1 MIRTRYAPSPT
12 GFMHVGNLRTAL
24 YAYLIAKH
32 GNGKFLLRI
41 EDTDSKRYV
50 EGALEAIYHS
60 LILAGLT
67 YDEGPDKDG
76 GFGPYVQSQRLPIYK
91 RYAEE
96 LVAKGEAYYC
106 FCQKEDHVNEEEE
119 EEEVPFVPER
129 NICRLLSPQEAQA
142 RLADGEPAVIRQRIP
157 DTGMTTY
164 HDHIL
169 GDISFE
175 NALLDEQVLLKSDGY
190 PTYNFANVIDDHL
203 MQITHVVRGQEYI
216 SSTPKYSLLYQAFGW
231 QSPVL
236 VHCPLIVNE
245 DGTKMSKRKG
255 APTLEQMVEMGFLPA
270 AIVNYVSL
278 LGWNPGTTQEIFT
291 LEELVQV
298 FNVDR
303 INKSPAGF
311 SMEKLTWMNGEH
323 IRRLSPE
330 AFHELA
336 LSWYPDSLK
345 KLKFDLEK
353 ISRLIQVRT
362 ERLSDIRT
370 MIGFLAELPEYE
382 PSVFVNDKSKSTLES
397 SRKILQKTI
406 PLLEA
411 LEPWTNEAIFT
422 CLKTFAIENGFK
434 VGTVMWPI
442 RTACSGLEATPG
454 GATELAD
461 LLGKEETLKRLRL
474 GLAKLQ

>member
-32 GNGKFLLRI
+32 GNGNFLLRI

-50 EGALEAIYHS
+50 AGALEAIYHS
-60 LILAGLT
+60 LELAGLT

-76 GFGPYVQSQRLPIYK
+76 GFGPYVQSLRLPIYR
-91 RYAEE
+91 RYAED

-106 FCQKEDHVNEEEE
+106 FCQKEEHLSDDETELPVAGERDVCRYLSAD
-119 EEEVPFVPER
+119 EVEK
-129 NICRLLSPQEAQA
+129 NLAQ
-142 RLADGEPAVIRQRIP
+142 GIPAAIRQRIP
-157 DTGMTTY
+157 ETGTTTY

-169 GDISFE
+169 GDISFD
-175 NALLDEQVLLKSDGY
+175 NALLDDQVLLKSDGF

-203 MQITHVVRGQEYI
+203 MEITHVVRGQEYI

-231 QSPVL
+231 PSPTL

-255 APTLEQMVEMGFLPA
+255 APTLEQMVDMGYLPA
-270 AIVNYVSL
+270 AIVNYVCL
-278 LGWNPGTTQEIFT
+278 LGWNPGTPQEIFT
-291 LEELVQV
+291 LEELVQA
-298 FNVDR
+298 FNIDR

-311 SMEKLTWMNGEH
+311 SMDKLTWMNGEH

-330 AFHELA
+330 TFHQIA
-336 LSWYPDSLK
+336 LPWYPDSLW
-345 KLKFDLEK
+345 KLGFDLK
-353 ISRLIQVRT
+353 KVSHLIQVRT
-362 ERLSDIRT
+362 ERLSDIARMT
-370 MIGFLAELPEYE
+370 AFLAELPVYE
-382 PSVFVNDKSKSTLES
+382 PALFINEKSKSTLET
-397 SRKILQKTI
+397 SRQVLEQTI
-406 PLLEA
+406 PLLEK
-411 LEPWTNEAIFT
+411 LETWTNEAIFA
-422 CLKTFAIENGFK
+422 CLKSYAIETSFK

-461 LLGKEETLKRLRL
+461 LLGKEETLKRLRS

>member
-41 EDTDSKRYV
+41 EDTDLKRSV

-60 LILAGLT
+60 LKLAGLT

-76 GFGPYVQSQRLPIYK
+76 GFGPYVQSERLPIYK
-91 RYAEE
+91 TYAEE

-106 FCQKEDHVNEEEE
+106 FCQKEDHASEDETELPVAG
-119 EEEVPFVPER
+119 ER
-129 NICRLLSPQEAQA
+129 DVCRLLSPEVAAA
-142 RLADGEPAVIRQRIP
+142 RLAKGEPAAIRQSIP
-157 DTGMTTY
+157 DNGTTTY

-169 GDISFE
+169 GDITFD
-175 NALLDEQVLLKSDGY
+175 NALLDDQVLLKSNGF

-216 SSTPKYSLLYQAFGW
+216 SSTPKYSLLYKAFGW
-231 QSPVL
+231 NSPLL

-270 AIVNYVSL
+270 AIVNYVCL
-278 LGWNPGTTQEIFT
+278 LGWNPGTSQEIFT
-291 LEELVQV
+291 LEELVKV
-298 FNVDR
+298 FNIDR

-330 AFHELA
+330 DFHQLA
-336 LSWYPDSLK
+336 LPWYPDSFKQLG
-345 KLKFDLEK
+345 FDLEK
-353 ISRLIQVRT
+353 ISRLIQIRT
-362 ERLSDIRT
+362 ERLSDIPG
-370 MIGFLAELPEYE
+370 MIGFLTELPEYE
-382 PSVFVNDKSKSTLES
+382 PSMFVNEKSKSSLSS
-397 SRKILQKTI
+397 SREILEKTI
-406 PLLEA
+406 PLLTA
-411 LEPWTNEAIFT
+411 LETWTNEAIFA
-422 CLKTFAIENGFK
+422 CLKSFATESGYK

-461 LLGKEETLKRLRL
+461 LLGKEETLKRLRF
-474 GLAKLQ
+474 GLTKLR

>member
-41 EDTDSKRYV
+41 EDTDLKRYV

-60 LILAGLT
+60 LKLAGLT

-76 GFGPYVQSQRLPIYK
+76 GFGPYVQSERLPIYK
-91 RYAEE
+91 TYAEE

-106 FCQKEDHVNEEEE
+106 FCQKEDHASEDENELP
-119 EEEVPFVPER
+119 VAGER
-129 NICRLLSPQEAQA
+129 DVCRLLHPQVAA
-142 RLADGEPAVIRQRIP
+142 SRLVQGEPAAIRQRIP
-157 DTGMTTY
+157 DTGTTTY

-169 GDISFE
+169 GDITFD
-175 NALLDEQVLLKSDGY
+175 NALLDDQVLLKSDGF

-255 APTLEQMVEMGFLPA
+255 APTLEQMVEMGFLPT

-278 LGWNPGTTQEIFT
+278 LGWNPGTAQEIFT
-291 LEELVQV
+291 LEELVGV
-298 FNVDR
+298 FNIDR

-323 IRRLSPE
+323 IRQLSPE
-330 AFHELA
+330 AFHQQA
-336 LSWYPDSLK
+336 LPWYPDSLK
-345 KLKFDLEK
+345 KLEFDIEK

-362 ERLSDIRT
+362 ERLSDIPN

-382 PSVFVNDKSKSTLES
+382 PAMFVNDKSKSTLAS
-397 SRKILQKTI
+397 SRETLAQTI

-411 LEPWTNEAIFT
+411 LEPWTNETIFT
-422 CLKTFAIENGFK
+422 CLRAFAMEKGCK

-442 RTACSGLEATPG
+442 RSACSGLEATPG

-474 GLAKLQ
+474 GLTKLQ

>member
-32 GNGKFLLRI
+32 SDGKFLLRI

-60 LILAGLT
+60 LELAGLT

-76 GFGPYVQSQRLPIYK
+76 GFGPYVQSLRLPTYK

-106 FCQKEDHVNEEEE
+106 FCQKEDHLVEEENE
-119 EEEVPFVPER
+119 FPVAGER
-129 NICRLLSPQEAQA
+129 DVCRHLSPQQAETLLAQ
-142 RLADGEPAVIRQRIP
+142 GEPAAIRQRIP
-157 DTGMTTY
+157 NTGTTTY

-169 GDISFE
+169 GDISFD
-175 NALLDEQVLLKSDGY
+175 NALLDDQVLLKSDGF

-236 VHCPLIVNE
+236 VHCPLILNE

-255 APTLEQMVEMGFLPA
+255 APTLEQMVEMGFLPT

-278 LGWNPGTTQEIFT
+278 LGWNPGTAQEIFT

-298 FNVDR
+298 FNIDR

-323 IRRLSPE
+323 IRLLSPE
-330 AFHELA
+330 AFHQLA
-336 LSWYPDSLK
+336 LAWYPDSLK
-345 KLKFDLEK
+345 MFEFDLNK

-362 ERLSDIRT
+362 ERLSDIPGMT
-370 MIGFLAELPEYE
+370 AFLAELPAYE
-382 PSVFVNDKSKSTLES
+382 PAMFINEKSKSTLET
-397 SRKILQKTI
+397 SREILEPTI

-411 LEPWTNEAIFT
+411 LEPWTNESIFV
-422 CLKTFAIENGFK
+422 CLKTFAVENGYK
-434 VGTVMWPI
+434 VGAVMWPV
-442 RTACSGLEATPG
+442 RTSCSGLEATPG

-461 LLGKEETLKRLRL
+461 LLGKEETLKRLRF

>member
-32 GNGKFLLRI
+32 GDGKFLLRI

-60 LILAGLT
+60 LELAGLR

-106 FCQKEDHVNEEEE
+106 FCQKEERIVEDDNELPTAGERDICRHLSS
-119 EEEVPFVPER
+119 EEVELR
-129 NICRLLSPQEAQA
+129 QA
-142 RLADGEPAVIRQRIP
+142 KGLPAAIRQRIP
-157 DTGMTTY
+157 DTGTTTY

-169 GDISFE
+169 GDISFD
-175 NALLDEQVLLKSDGY
+175 NALLDDQVLLKSDGF

-203 MQITHVVRGQEYI
+203 MEITHVVRGQEYI

-255 APTLEQMVEMGFLPA
+255 APTLEQMVEMGFLPS

-278 LGWNPGTTQEIFT
+278 LGWNPGSSQEIFS

-298 FNVDR
+298 FNIDR

-311 SMEKLTWMNGEH
+311 SMDKLTWMNGEH

-330 AFHELA
+330 AFHQIALA
-336 LSWYPDSLK
+336 WYPDSLK
-345 KLKFDLEK
+345 QLEFDLEK

-362 ERLSDIRT
+362 ERLSDIPAMT
-370 MIGFLAELPEYE
+370 AFLTELPAYE
-382 PSVFVNDKSKSTLES
+382 SGLFINEKSKSTLET
-397 SRKILQKTI
+397 SRQIMEQTI

-411 LEPWTNEAIFT
+411 LDPWTNETIFA
-422 CLKTFAIENGFK
+422 CLKSFASETGKK

-461 LLGKEETLKRLRL
+461 LLGKEETLRRLRS
-474 GLAKLQ
+474 GLAKL

>member
-32 GNGKFLLRI
+32 GDGKFLLRI
-41 EDTDSKRYV
+41 EDTDLKRYV

-60 LILAGLT
+60 LKLAGLT

-91 RYAEE
+91 GYAEE
-96 LVAKGEAYYC
+96 LVTKGEAYYC
-106 FCQKEDHVNEEEE
+106 FCQKEDHASEEENE
-119 EEEVPFVPER
+119 LPVAGER
-129 NICRLLSPQEAQA
+129 DICRNLSPKESAS
-142 RLADGEPAVIRQRIP
+142 RLAQGEPAAIRQRIP
-157 DTGMTTY
+157 DTGTTTY

-169 GDISFE
+169 GDICFD
-175 NALLDEQVLLKSDGY
+175 NALLDDQVLLKSDGF

-278 LGWNPGTTQEIFT
+278 LGWNPGTAQEIFS
-291 LEELVQV
+291 LEELVQI
-298 FNVDR
+298 FNIDR

-330 AFHELA
+330 AFHQLA
-336 LSWYPDSLK
+336 LSWYHDALK
-345 KLKFDLEK
+345 NFDLEK

-362 ERLSDIRT
+362 ECLCDIPT
-370 MIGFLAELPEYE
+370 MTAFLAELPDYDPAMFLNE
-382 PSVFVNDKSKSTLES
+382 KSKSSLAT
-397 SRKILQKTI
+397 SREVLARTI
-406 PLLEA
+406 PLLET
-411 LEPWTNEAIFT
+411 LEPWTNEAIFA
-422 CLKTFAIENGFK
+422 CLKSFAMENGYK

-442 RTACSGLEATPG
+442 RTAGSGLEATPG

-461 LLGKEETLKRLRL
+461 LLGKEETLKRLRY

>member
-32 GNGKFLLRI
+32 GDGKFLLRI
-41 EDTDSKRYV
+41 EDTDLKRYV

-60 LILAGLT
+60 LKLAGLT

-76 GFGPYVQSQRLPIYK
+76 GFGPYVQSQRLPIYQ

-96 LVAKGEAYYC
+96 LVTKGEAYYC
-106 FCQKEDHVNEEEE
+106 FCQKEDHVSEEENE
-119 EEEVPFVPER
+119 LPIAGER
-129 NICRLLSPQEAQA
+129 DICRNLSPEEAGS
-142 RLADGEPAVIRQRIP
+142 RLAQGEPAAIRQRIP
-157 DTGMTTY
+157 DTGTTTY

-169 GDISFE
+169 GDICFD
-175 NALLDEQVLLKSDGY
+175 NALLDDQVLLKSDGF

-236 VHCPLIVNE
+236 VHCPLIINE

-278 LGWNPGTTQEIFT
+278 LGWNPGTAQEIFT

-298 FNVDR
+298 FNIDR

-311 SMEKLTWMNGEH
+311 SMEKLAWMNGEH

-330 AFHELA
+330 AFHQLA
-336 LSWYPDSLK
+336 LSWYPDALKNFDLK
-345 KLKFDLEK
+345 K
-353 ISRLIQVRT
+353 ISLLIQVRT
-362 ERLSDIRT
+362 ERLSDIPT
-370 MIGFLAELPEYE
+370 KTAFLAELPAYDPAMFLNE
-382 PSVFVNDKSKSTLES
+382 KSKSSLAT
-397 SRKILQKTI
+397 SREILDRTI

-411 LEPWTNEAIFT
+411 LEPWTNEAIFA
-422 CLKTFAIENGFK
+422 CLKSFATENSYK

-442 RTACSGLEATPG
+442 RTAGSGLEATPG

-461 LLGKEETLKRLRL
+461 LLGKEETLKRLRY

>member
-32 GNGKFLLRI
+32 GDGKFLLRI
-41 EDTDSKRYV
+41 EDTDSKRNV
-50 EGALEAIYHS
+50 EGALEAIYNS
-60 LILAGLT
+60 LKLAGLT

-76 GFGPYVQSQRLPIYK
+76 GFGPYVQSLRLPIYK
-91 RYAEE
+91 GYAEE

-106 FCQKEDHVNEEEE
+106 FCEKE
-119 EEEVPFVPER
+119 ER
-129 NICRLLSPQEAQA
+129 VVEFETEMPIAGERDICRNLSHQQAETLLAQ
-142 RLADGEPAVIRQRIP
+142 GEPAAIRQRIP
-157 DTGMTTY
+157 DTGTTTY

-169 GDISFE
+169 GDISFD
-175 NALLDEQVLLKSDGY
+175 NALLDDQVLLKSDGF

-216 SSTPKYSLLYQAFGW
+216 SSTPKYSLLYQAFNW

-278 LGWNPGTTQEIFT
+278 LGWNPGTAQEIFT

-298 FNVDR
+298 FNIDR
-303 INKSPAGF
+303 INKSPASF

-323 IRRLSPE
+323 IRRLNPE
-330 AFHELA
+330 AFHLLA
-336 LSWYPDSLK
+336 LPWYPNSLK
-345 KLKFDLEK
+345 ALEFDIEK

-362 ERLSDIRT
+362 ERLSDIPVMT
-370 MIGFLAELPEYE
+370 SFLAELPAYNAAMFINE
-382 PSVFVNDKSKSTLES
+382 KSRSTLES
-397 SRKILQKTI
+397 SRNILSQTI
-406 PLLEA
+406 PLMEA
-411 LEPWTNEAIFT
+411 LETWTNESIFA
-422 CLKTFAIENGFK
+422 CLKTFAVESGFK

-442 RTACSGLEATPG
+442 RAGCSGLEATPG

-461 LLGKEETLKRLRL
+461 LLGKEETLRRLRF

>member
-24 YAYLIAKH
+24 YAYLIARH
-32 GNGKFLLRI
+32 GEGKFLLRI

-60 LILAGLT
+60 LKLAGLV

-76 GFGPYVQSQRLPIYK
+76 GFGPYVQSLRLPIYK

-106 FCQKEDHVNEEEE
+106 FCQKEEHVADDETELPIAGERDVCRNLSAA
-119 EEEVPFVPER
+119 EVQT
-129 NICRLLSPQEAQA
+129 RLDQGV
-142 RLADGEPAVIRQRIP
+142 LAAIRQRIP
-157 DTGMTTY
+157 DTGTTTY

-169 GDISFE
+169 GDISFD
-175 NALLDEQVLLKSDGY
+175 NALLDDQVLLKSDGF

-203 MQITHVVRGQEYI
+203 MEITHVVRGQEYI

-255 APTLEQMVEMGFLPA
+255 APTLEQMVEMGFLPS

-278 LGWNPGTTQEIFT
+278 LGWNPGTSQEIFT
-291 LEELVQV
+291 LEELVKV
-298 FNVDR
+298 FNIDR

-330 AFHELA
+330 AFHQIA
-336 LSWYPDSLK
+336 LPWYPDALK
-345 KLKFDLEK
+345 KLEFDLGK
-353 ISRLIQVRT
+353 ISHLIQVRT
-362 ERLSDIRT
+362 ERLSDIPGMT
-370 MIGFLAELPEYE
+370 AFLAELPAYE
-382 PSVFVNDKSKSTLES
+382 SALFINEKSKSSLET
-397 SRKILQKTI
+397 SRQILEHAI
-406 PLLEA
+406 PLLDV
-411 LEPWTNEAIFT
+411 LEPWTNETIFA
-422 CLKTFAIENGFK
+422 CLKTFASEAGFK
-434 VGTVMWPI
+434 VGAVMWPI

-461 LLGKEETLKRLRL
+461 LLGKEETLNRLRL

>member
-41 EDTDSKRYV
+41 EDTDLKRSV
-50 EGALEAIYHS
+50 PGALEAIYHS
-60 LILAGLT
+60 LKLAGLT

-91 RYAEE
+91 PYAEE

-106 FCQKEDHVNEEEE
+106 FCQKEEHESEDENELP
-119 EEEVPFVPER
+119 VAGER
-129 NICRLLSPQEAQA
+129 NVCRLLNPEEAASRVA
-142 RLADGEPAVIRQRIP
+142 RGEPAAIRQRIP
-157 DTGMTTY
+157 DSGTTTY

-169 GDISFE
+169 GDITFD
-175 NALLDEQVLLKSDGY
+175 NTLLDDQVLLKSDGF

-203 MQITHVVRGQEYI
+203 MEITHVVRGQEYI

-270 AIVNYVSL
+270 AIVNYVSM
-278 LGWNPGTTQEIFT
+278 LGWNPGTAQEIFS
-291 LEELVQV
+291 LEELVEV
-298 FNVDR
+298 FNIDR

-323 IRRLSPE
+323 IRRLSLE
-330 AFHELA
+330 EFHKLA
-336 LSWYPDSLK
+336 LPWYPDSVK
-345 KLKFDLEK
+345 KLEFDLEK
-353 ISRLIQVRT
+353 LSKLIHVRT
-362 ERLSDIRT
+362 ERLSAIPD
-370 MIGFLAELPEYE
+370 MISFLAELPNYE
-382 PSVFVNDKSKSTLES
+382 PAMFVNDKSKSTLAS
-397 SRKILQKTI
+397 SQEILGQTI

-411 LEPWTNEAIFT
+411 LEPWTNEAVFN
-422 CLKTFAIENGFK
+422 CLKTFAVESGFK
-434 VGTVMWPI
+434 VGTVMWPV

-461 LLGKEETLKRLRL
+461 LLGKEETLRRLRL
-474 GLAKLQ
+474 GLAKLR

>member
-41 EDTDSKRYV
+41 EDTDLKRSV

-60 LILAGLT
+60 LKLAGLT

-76 GFGPYVQSQRLPIYK
+76 GFGPYVQSERLSIYK
-91 RYAEE
+91 TFAEE

-106 FCQKEDHVNEEEE
+106 FCQKEDYISDDDEL
-119 EEEVPFVPER
+119 PIAGER
-129 NICRLLSPQEAQA
+129 DICRLLSPQVAA
-142 RLADGEPAVIRQRIP
+142 SRLTQGEPAAIRQRIP
-157 DTGMTTY
+157 DTGTTTY

-169 GDISFE
+169 GDITFD
-175 NALLDEQVLLKSDGY
+175 NALLDDQVLLKSDGF

-255 APTLEQMVEMGFLPA
+255 AATLEQLVEMGFLPT

-278 LGWNPGTTQEIFT
+278 LGWNPGTAQEIFT
-291 LEELVQV
+291 LEELVEV
-298 FNVDR
+298 FNIDR

-323 IRRLSPE
+323 IRRLSTE
-330 AFHELA
+330 AFHQLA
-336 LSWYPDSLK
+336 LPWFPDSLK
-345 KLKFDLEK
+345 KLEFDIEK
-353 ISRLIQVRT
+353 ISRLIQLRT
-362 ERLSDIRT
+362 ERLSDIPNI
-370 MIGFLAELPEYE
+370 IGFLAELPEYE
-382 PSVFVNDKSKSTLES
+382 PAMFVNDKSKSTLAS
-397 SRKILQKTI
+397 SREILAQTT

-411 LEPWTNEAIFT
+411 LESWTNETIFA
-422 CLKTFAIENGFK
+422 CLKAFAMEKGYK

-474 GLAKLQ
+474 GLTKLQ